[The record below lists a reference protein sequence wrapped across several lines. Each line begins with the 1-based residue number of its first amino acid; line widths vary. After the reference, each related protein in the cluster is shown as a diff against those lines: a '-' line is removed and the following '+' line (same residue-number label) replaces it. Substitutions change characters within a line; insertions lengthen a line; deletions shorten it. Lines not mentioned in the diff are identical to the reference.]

1 MKRLR
6 PIQLAA
12 TLMVMLVPLALSAVN
27 TIIHTVNYSSSGMT
41 VGTDTLGGVTYTTVN
56 YGELFNSGEPGKP
69 SLPVDYLK
77 FSVPYNAT
85 NFSVTATLSNNM
97 TQYIDHLVYPSQPS
111 RMMSDTTPVIITLPD
126 SSVYYTNTFYPSQ
139 AAWVV
144 DEGFLA
150 GENHIVTV
158 AVMPIAYK
166 HTKGKITSRDELRR
180 SGTVR
185 LTLRY
190 DLSDSLAMYPI
201 VRNDTALR
209 NEGYR
214 LTQSMVV
221 NPTNVDAYAPDIYMD
236 TMMVIN
242 PNSGDGLNV
251 DPPHSID
258 DLIDPN
264 PGVLHDFENY
274 YPYLIVTTS
283 ELKHS
288 LRRLAA
294 LKKQKGYNVKIVTVD
309 EILSDS
315 LNIGDIIKKSDGTS
329 YVAFNDPPG
338 RIRQYLRNAFKYLGT
353 QYVLLAGTDIPY
365 RCTNK
370 RNNSNKIITNIPTD
384 LYFSDLN
391 GDWSLSNDSTLNTNK
406 LDFYPEVYVGR
417 ILATDL
423 QQIINYYEKLARYEI
438 NPGHGDYDYLNRIF
452 YSKCLDQLEDEE
464 RYYYSYSSH
473 PSYYYSQ
480 FFNDSICIKESD
492 SYRYPSG
499 TDIIDSLN
507 MYKPGYISMM
517 NHASPTAFVTYG
529 HREYQT
535 DDILYYLW
543 AIDSIHL
550 DDNHNAIIDYH
561 VGNGLNNMTNKWHP
575 SICYSIGCTTIPF
588 DMASGYGNVIIN
600 LGESFTT
607 GKDYGGPAFL
617 GNTRVGLFEYG
628 SAYLERLFAIQFLQ
642 TRKNYKIGKAEAF
655 SRTIN
660 RTREPYLSLTHNLI
674 GDPEFEIW
682 TDIPQQFTHISI
694 TREDNS
700 IKVNGIDADSTI
712 IAIRSID
719 DSVRTFLAND
729 SIMRHFSPNSTV
741 MLYKHNYI
749 PYIAPLLLQNAN
761 LTKSQYVIAGDVT
774 AGNYIDSKRT
784 PGEVT
789 VKSGVEYE
797 IEASGTVTL
806 QDGFRVEKG
815 ATFAVYPSCF
825 K

>member
-6 PIQLAA
+6 PIQLAV
-12 TLMVMLVPLALSAVN
+12 TLMVMLMPLDLSAVN
-27 TIIHTVNYSSSGMT
+27 TIFHTVNYGSSGMT

-158 AVMPIAYK
+158 AVMPIAFK
-166 HTKGKITSRDELRR
+166 HTKGKIVERDELRR

-209 NEGYR
+209 NEGHR

-221 NPTNVDAYAPDIYMD
+221 NPTNVEAYAPDIYMD

-242 PNSGDGLNV
+242 PNSSGDGLNV
-251 DPPHSID
+251 GDPESIG

-264 PGVLHDFENY
+264 PIEIHD
-274 YPYLIVTTS
+274 YPYLIITTNDLYHS
-283 ELKHS
+283 MRRIVGLK
-288 LRRLAA
+288 R
-294 LKKQKGYNVKIVTVD
+294 QKGYDVKIVTVD
-309 EILSDS
+309 DIMSDPHAS
-315 LNIGDIIKKSDGTS
+315 QGDIIEKLDHT
-329 YVAFNDPPG
+329 YYLVYNDSAG
-338 RIRQYLRNAFKYLGT
+338 RIKQYLRNAFKYWGT
-353 QYVLLAGTDIPY
+353 QYVLLAGTGVPY
-365 RCTNK
+365 RSVYTT
-370 RNNSNKIITNIPTD
+370 SSVGDTIPDLTTD
-384 LYFSDLN
+384 LYYSDFN
-391 GDWSLSNDSTLNTNK
+391 GDWSIPFHKNK
-406 LDFYPEVYVGR
+406 IDTHAEIFIGR
-417 ILATDL
+417 ILAIDS
-423 QQIINYYEKLARYEI
+423 QQIINYSEKLARYEL
-438 NPGHGDYDYLNRIF
+438 NPGHGNYDYLRRIF
-452 YSKCLDQLEDEE
+452 YSKCLDQQKYENDC
-464 RYYYSYSSH
+464 YYYAWLPYRNYSKI
-473 PSYYYSQ
+473 
-480 FFNDSICIKESD
+480 FNDSICIKELLS
-492 SYRYPSG
+492 SHYPSG

-507 MYKPGYISMM
+507 LYKPGYISLM
-517 NHASPTAFVTYG
+517 NHAGPSGYITYG
-529 HREYQT
+529 RRHYDEEDNY
-535 DDILYYLW
+535 LYLW
-543 AIDSIHL
+543 AIDTENIDTSGEPN
-550 DDNHNAIIDYH
+550 DDPIN
-561 VGNGLNNMTNKWHP
+561 GNGLNNMTNKWHP
-575 SICYSIGCTTIPF
+575 SICYSIGCMTIPF
-588 DMASGYGNVIIN
+588 DKASGNGNIVMN

-617 GNTRVGLFEYG
+617 GNTHNGIFG
-628 SAYLERLFAIQFLQ
+628 SSSDLERFFASQL
-642 TRKNYKIGKAEAF
+642 RKYYKIGIAEAK
-655 SRTIN
+655 SKEMNYITESY
-660 RTREPYLSLTHNLI
+660 TSMTHNLL

-682 TDIPQQFTHISI
+682 TDIPQQFTNISVTRTDNSVTISGITEDSTTVAIYSNNGSVRSVLANTSSI
-694 TREDNS
+694 TRNVS
-700 IKVNGIDADSTI
+700 S
-712 IAIRSID
+712 
-719 DSVRTFLAND
+719 
-729 SIMRHFSPNSTV
+729 NSTV
-741 MLYKHNYI
+741 MVYKHNYI

-761 LTKSQYVIAGDVT
+761 LTKSQYVIASDVT
-774 AGNYIDSKRT
+774 AGNAIDSNRT

-789 VKSGVEYE
+789 VKSGIEYE

-806 QDGFRVEKG
+806 QDGFKVEQG
-815 ATFAVYPSCF
+815 ATFTVYPSCF
-825 K
+825 